1 MAPFINFIQL
11 STEIIGRVDY
21 QLISS
26 NNGFLSLASPG
37 SRTRS
42 GAAAASAS
50 VIGGIIAF
58 IVVLPVM
65 AVAA

>member
-1 MAPFINFIQL
+1 MASFINIIQL
-11 STEIIGRVDY
+11 STDIICRVDY
-21 QLISS
+21 QSISS

-37 SRTRS
+37 PGPGS

-50 VIGGIIAF
+50 VIVGIIGF

>member
-1 MAPFINFIQL
+1 MASFINIIQL
-11 STEIIGRVDY
+11 STDIIGRVDY
-21 QLISS
+21 QLS

-37 SRTRS
+37 PGPGS

-50 VIGGIIAF
+50 VIFGIIGF